1 VTDPAVTDPDALAPG
16 AVAPSVQPPSG
27 EAEAGEAESA
37 TGPTGHPVVD
47 AAVARLSQQA
57 ELPPAEQ
64 VSGYEAAH
72 RALSQTLA
80 SIDEG

>member
-1 VTDPAVTDPDALAPG
+1 MTDPAATDPAVTGIDATQPPPGGPALAEP
-16 AVAPSVQPPSG
+16 
-27 EAEAGEAESA
+27 EATESA

-47 AAVARLSQQA
+47 AAVARLAELA